1 MHPACWECV
10 LYAVG
15 GRDHFTQVQG
25 AVSQSI
31 REEAEK
37 MTFEKAAPSD
47 DGAKG
52 NPTPTL

>member
-1 MHPACWECV
+1 MTCCTHLVIA
-10 LYAVG
+10 
-15 GRDHFTQVQG
+15 G
-25 AVSQSI
+25 AQSI

>member
-1 MHPACWECV
+1 MVVVNV
-10 LYAVG
+10 L
-15 GRDHFTQVQG
+15 
-25 AVSQSI
+25 QSI